1 MVIARSIREAKDK
14 TGQMEKKFE
23 IAYEKL
29 CSTSGLP
36 LGGFSKGLDA
46 LSKDPSGDVNDLR
59 LAP

>member
-1 MVIARSIREAKDK
+1 
-14 TGQMEKKFE
+14 MEKKFE